1 MNFLFPGLPFFV
13 VISRQVASSAE
24 VDRNQVPKVGI
35 PAAFEEDEDELGKD
49 WTPRFG
55 IFLSKIVLFGETQSR
70 F

>member
-35 PAAFEEDEDELGKD
+35 PSAFEEDEDELGKD
-49 WTPRFG
+49 WTPRFVV
-55 IFLSKIVLFGETQSR
+55 FLSENFSIRRNAV
-70 F
+70 